1 MKKIIMLGI
10 AVMAIFSAIAV
21 YAQISSSSALNTDAD
36 VQGYV
41 GTLCFQPQGFGDIY
55 VLNFDKVGNAYQV
68 TGGDAAVGSAV
79 NGGGMQYGTEIFLT
93 MDEAYPPYQ
102 IFGEHAINISLKT
115 LNATDSVRFS
125 DINDTVYLTY
135 SYYPFIRVACS
146 PAGAPLEK
154 GKSFAGR

>member
-1 MKKIIMLGI
+1 MKKIIILGMAI
-10 AVMAIFSAIAV
+10 MAIFSAYAV
-21 YAQISSSSALNTDAD
+21 YAQIGTSSALNTDAN
-36 VQGYV
+36 VQGYI
-41 GTLCFQPQGFGDIY
+41 GTICFNPQGFGDIY
-55 VLNFDKVGNAYQV
+55 VLNFDRVGSAYQV
-68 TGGDAAVGSAV
+68 TGGNAIAGSAV
-79 NGGGMQYGTEIFLT
+79 NGGGMQFGTEIVLT

-135 SYYPFIRVACS
+135 SYYPFIRVAC
-146 PAGAPLEK
+146 PPPGAPLEK